1 MQYPRREQSG
11 VTSMANEF
19 STSPQDPTAS
29 SEAAGAFTTLKSKAQ
44 EVGAKAA
51 QRADQARVSAAA
63 GMDTV
68 ASSLHE
74 RGDRMASAAHSA
86 ADAVSHGADY
96 LRAHDV
102 ETMMGDLVDVIRRN
116 PGLALLGAASLGFLL
131 GRALSRD

>member
-1 MQYPRREQSG
+1 
-11 VTSMANEF
+11 MANEF
-19 STSPQDPTAS
+19 STSAQDPTAS
-29 SEAAGAFTTLKSKAQ
+29 SEAPGAFTTLNSKAQ

-68 ASSLHE
+68 ASSLHK
-74 RGDRMASAAHSA
+74 RGDRVASAAHSA

-116 PGLALLGAASLGFLL
+116 PGLALLGAAALGFLL

>member
-1 MQYPRREQSG
+1 
-11 VTSMANEF
+11 MANEF
-19 STSPQDPTAS
+19 STSAQDPTAS

-74 RGDRMASAAHSA
+74 RGDRVASAAHST

-116 PGLALLGAASLGFLL
+116 PGPALLGAAALGFLL